1 MKGFESGYQ
10 EKVGILI
17 TNLGTPDNPD
27 AKSLRK
33 YLKQFLSDKRVVD
46 YNRLLWWLILNIIIL
61 NVRPR
66 KSAKLY
72 ESIWTDKGS
81 PLLVNMQSIVQKL
94 QSKNKDVHIKLGMRY
109 GNPSIEE
116 ALNYF
121 KNKNIFKIL
130 VLPLYPQAGSPTNS
144 STFDEISRVLNSWPW
159 LPNLRFINGYHDHE
173 DYILAVSNSIKK
185 STSNCDDIE
194 KIIFSF
200 HGMPVRYLNEG
211 DPYYCFCHKTA
222 RLVARRLKLS
232 EDKYI
237 LSFQSRFG
245 SEEWLQ
251 PYIDDEIVRLAKNG
265 VKNLHIIS
273 PGFSVDCLETLEE
286 IKIQYDELFKENG
299 GDSLTYIPC
308 LNDHDDHIELI
319 DKLIKVNM
327 SDWRNEK

>member
-1 MKGFESGYQ
+1 MKDFEPNYQ
-10 EKVGILI
+10 QKIGILI

-27 AKSLRK
+27 PKSLRK

-46 YNRLLWWLILNIIIL
+46 YNRLLWWLILNVIIL

-72 ESIWTDKGS
+72 ESIWTDEGTQ
-81 PLLVNMQSIVQKL
+81 LLVNMQSIVKKI
-94 QSKNKDVHIKLGMRY
+94 QSRNEGVQIQLGMRY
-109 GNPSIEE
+109 GNPSIEK

-121 KNKNIFKIL
+121 KNQNIYKIL

-144 STFDEISRVLNSWPW
+144 STFDEISRVLNCWPW

-173 DYILAVSNSIKK
+173 DYITAISNSIKK
-185 STSNCDDIE
+185 STSNCDEIE

-222 RLVARRLKLS
+222 RMVAERLKLKA
-232 EDKYI
+232 DKHI

-251 PYIDDEIVRLAKNG
+251 PYIDEEIVKLAKNG

-286 IKIQYDELFKENG
+286 IKIQYDELFRENG
-299 GDSLTYIPC
+299 GEKLHYIPC
-308 LNDHDDHIELI
+308 LNDHDDHITLI
-319 DKLIKVNM
+319 DKLIKDNM
-327 SDWRNEK
+327 GDWFNEK

>member
-72 ESIWTDKGS
+72 ESIWTDKSS
-81 PLLVNMQSIVQKL
+81 PLLVNMQSIVKKL

-265 VKNLHIIS
+265 VKNLRIIS

-319 DKLIKVNM
+319 DKLIKLNM

>member
-81 PLLVNMQSIVQKL
+81 PLLVNMQSIVKKL

-222 RLVARRLKLS
+222 RLVAGRLKLS

-308 LNDHDDHIELI
+308 LNDHDDHIGLI

>member
-1 MKGFESGYQ
+1 MKGFEPNYQ
-10 EKVGILI
+10 DKIGILI

-27 AKSLRK
+27 PKSLRK

-46 YNRLLWWLILNIIIL
+46 YNRLLWWLILNVIIL
-61 NVRPR
+61 NIRPR

-81 PLLVNMQSIVQKL
+81 PLLVNMQSILRKL
-94 QSKNKDVHIKLGMRY
+94 QSKNEGIHLQLGMRY
-109 GNPSIEE
+109 GNPSIEN

-121 KNKNIFKIL
+121 KDQNIYKIL

-159 LPNLRFINGYHDHE
+159 LPNLRFVNGYHDHE
-173 DYILAVSNSIKK
+173 DYILALSKSIKK
-185 STSNCDDIE
+185 STSDCNNIE

-222 RLVARRLKLS
+222 RLIAEELNLK
-232 EDKYI
+232 EDRYM

-251 PYIDDEIVRLAKNG
+251 PYIDEEIVKLAKNG
-265 VKNLHIIS
+265 VKKLHIIS

-286 IKIQYDELFKENG
+286 IKIQYDELFRENG
-299 GDSLTYIPC
+299 GEKLHYIPC
-308 LNDHDDHIELI
+308 LNDHDDHIKLI
-319 DKLIKVNM
+319 DKLIKSNM
-327 SDWRNEK
+327 GDWYNEK

>member
-1 MKGFESGYQ
+1 MKGFEPNYQ
-10 EKVGILI
+10 DKIGILI

-27 AKSLRK
+27 PKSLRK

-46 YNRLLWWLILNIIIL
+46 YNRLLWWLILNVIIL

-81 PLLVNMQSIVQKL
+81 PLLVNMQSILRKL
-94 QSKNKDVHIKLGMRY
+94 QSKNEGIHLQLGMRY
-109 GNPSIEE
+109 GNPSIEN

-121 KNKNIFKIL
+121 KDHNIYKIL

-159 LPNLRFINGYHDHE
+159 LPNLRFVNGYHDHE
-173 DYILAVSNSIKK
+173 DYILALSKSIKK
-185 STSNCDDIE
+185 STSDCNNIE

-222 RLVARRLKLS
+222 RLVAEELNLK
-232 EDKYI
+232 EDRYM

-251 PYIDDEIVRLAKNG
+251 PYIDEEIVKLAKNG
-265 VKNLHIIS
+265 VKKLHIIS

-286 IKIQYDELFKENG
+286 IKIQYDELFRENG
-299 GDSLTYIPC
+299 GEKLHYIPC
-308 LNDHDDHIELI
+308 LNDHDDHIKLI
-319 DKLIKVNM
+319 DKLIKSNM
-327 SDWRNEK
+327 GDWYNEK

>member
-1 MKGFESGYQ
+1 MKGFEPNYQ
-10 EKVGILI
+10 EKIGILI

-27 AKSLRK
+27 PKSLRK

-46 YNRLLWWLILNIIIL
+46 YNRLLWWLILNVIIL

-81 PLLVNMQSIVQKL
+81 PLLVNMQSIVKKL
-94 QSKNKDVHIKLGMRY
+94 QSRNEDVQIQLGMRY

-116 ALNYF
+116 ALNHF
-121 KNKNIFKIL
+121 KNQNIYKIL
-130 VLPLYPQAGSPTNS
+130 VLPLYPQAGSPTSS
-144 STFDEISRVLNSWPW
+144 STFDEISRVLHGWPW

-173 DYILAVSNSIKK
+173 DYITAISNSIKK
-185 STSNCDDIE
+185 STSNCDEIE

-200 HGMPVRYLNEG
+200 HGMPVRYLNQG

-222 RLVARRLKLS
+222 RLVAERLKLDA
-232 EDKYI
+232 DKYI

-251 PYIDDEIVRLAKNG
+251 PYIDDEIIKLAKNG
-265 VKNLHIIS
+265 VKKLHIIS

-308 LNDHDDHIELI
+308 LNDHDDHIGLI

>member
-81 PLLVNMQSIVQKL
+81 PLLVNMQSIVKKL

-121 KNKNIFKIL
+121 KNKNIF
-130 VLPLYPQAGSPTNS
+130 
-144 STFDEISRVLNSWPW
+144 
-159 LPNLRFINGYHDHE
+159 
-173 DYILAVSNSIKK
+173 
-185 STSNCDDIE
+185 
-194 KIIFSF
+194 
-200 HGMPVRYLNEG
+200 
-211 DPYYCFCHKTA
+211 
-222 RLVARRLKLS
+222 LK
-232 EDKYI
+232 Y
-237 LSFQSRFG
+237 
-245 SEEWLQ
+245 
-251 PYIDDEIVRLAKNG
+251 
-265 VKNLHIIS
+265 
-273 PGFSVDCLETLEE
+273 
-286 IKIQYDELFKENG
+286 
-299 GDSLTYIPC
+299 
-308 LNDHDDHIELI
+308 
-319 DKLIKVNM
+319 
-327 SDWRNEK
+327 

>member
-27 AKSLRK
+27 PKSLRK

-46 YNRLLWWLILNIIIL
+46 YNRLLWWLILNVIIL

-94 QSKNKDVHIKLGMRY
+94 QSKNEDVHIKLGMRY

-144 STFDEISRVLNSWPW
+144 STFDEISRVLNGWPW
-159 LPNLRFINGYHDHE
+159 LPNLRFVNGYHDHE

-185 STSNCDDIE
+185 STSNLDVI
-194 KIIFSF
+194 K
-200 HGMPVRYLNEG
+200 
-211 DPYYCFCHKTA
+211 
-222 RLVARRLKLS
+222 RR
-232 EDKYI
+232 
-237 LSFQSRFG
+237 
-245 SEEWLQ
+245 
-251 PYIDDEIVRLAKNG
+251 
-265 VKNLHIIS
+265 
-273 PGFSVDCLETLEE
+273 
-286 IKIQYDELFKENG
+286 
-299 GDSLTYIPC
+299 
-308 LNDHDDHIELI
+308 
-319 DKLIKVNM
+319 
-327 SDWRNEK
+327 

>member
-1 MKGFESGYQ
+1 MKGFEPDYQ

-27 AKSLRK
+27 PKSLKK

-46 YNRLLWWLILNIIIL
+46 YNRLLWWLILNLIIL
-61 NVRPR
+61 NVRPK

-72 ESIWTDKGS
+72 ESIWTSEGS
-81 PLLVNMQSIVQKL
+81 PLLVNMQSIVKKL
-94 QSKNKDVHIKLGMRY
+94 QLKNEGVHIKLGMRY
-109 GNPSIEE
+109 GNPSIEN

-121 KNKNIFKIL
+121 KDQNIYKIL

-144 STFDEISRVLNSWPW
+144 STFDEISRVLNGWSW
-159 LPNLRFINGYHDHE
+159 LPNLRFVNGYHDDE
-173 DYILAVSNSIKK
+173 DYLLAISKSIKK
-185 STSNCDDIE
+185 STSDCKNIE

-222 RLVARRLKLS
+222 RLVAEKLNL
-232 EDKYI
+232 EGDRYM

-245 SEEWLQ
+245 TEEWLQ
-251 PYIDDEIVRLAKNG
+251 PYIDEEIVKLAKNG

-286 IKIQYDELFKENG
+286 IKIQYDELFRENG
-299 GDSLTYIPC
+299 GEKLHYIPC
-308 LNDHDDHIELI
+308 LNDHDDHIKLI
-319 DKLIKVNM
+319 DKLIKSNM
-327 SDWRNEK
+327 GDWYNEK

>member
-1 MKGFESGYQ
+1 LKGFEPNYQ
-10 EKVGILI
+10 DKIGILI

-27 AKSLRK
+27 PKSLRK

-46 YNRLLWWLILNIIIL
+46 YNRLLWWLILNVIIL
-61 NVRPR
+61 NIRPR

-81 PLLVNMQSIVQKL
+81 PLLVNMQSILRKL
-94 QSKNKDVHIKLGMRY
+94 QSKNEGIHLQLGMRY
-109 GNPSIEE
+109 GNPSIEN

-121 KNKNIFKIL
+121 KDQNIYKIL

-159 LPNLRFINGYHDHE
+159 LPNLRFVNGYHDHE
-173 DYILAVSNSIKK
+173 DYILALSKSIKK
-185 STSNCDDIE
+185 STSDCNNIE

-222 RLVARRLKLS
+222 RLIAEELNLK
-232 EDKYI
+232 EDRYM

-251 PYIDDEIVRLAKNG
+251 PYIDEEIVKLAKNG

-286 IKIQYDELFKENG
+286 IKIQYDELFRENG
-299 GDSLTYIPC
+299 GEKLHYIPC
-308 LNDHDDHIELI
+308 LNDHDDHIKLI
-319 DKLIKVNM
+319 DKLIKSNM
-327 SDWRNEK
+327 GDWYNEK

>member
-1 MKGFESGYQ
+1 MKGFEPGYQ

-46 YNRLLWWLILNIIIL
+46 YNRLLWWLILNVIIL

-72 ESIWTDKGS
+72 ESIWTDEGS
-81 PLLVNMQSIVQKL
+81 PLLVNMQSIVKKL
-94 QSKNKDVHIKLGMRY
+94 QSRNEGVQIQLGMRY
-109 GNPSIEE
+109 GNPSIEK

-121 KNKNIFKIL
+121 KNQNIYKIL

-144 STFDEISRVLNSWPW
+144 STFDEVSRVLNDWPW

-173 DYILAVSNSIKK
+173 DYIMAISNSIKK
-185 STSNCDDIE
+185 STSNCDEIE

-222 RLVARRLKLS
+222 RLVAERLKLKA
-232 EDKYI
+232 DKYI

-251 PYIDDEIVRLAKNG
+251 PYIDEEIVKLAKNG
-265 VKNLHIIS
+265 VKKLHIIS

-308 LNDHDDHIELI
+308 LNDHDDHVELI

>member
-1 MKGFESGYQ
+1 MKGFEPGYQ

-81 PLLVNMQSIVQKL
+81 PLLVNMQSIVKKL

-222 RLVARRLKLS
+222 RLVAERLKLS

>member
-1 MKGFESGYQ
+1 MKGFEPNYQ

-27 AKSLRK
+27 VKSLRK

-46 YNRLLWWLILNIIIL
+46 YNRLIWWLILNIIIL

-81 PLLVNMQSIVQKL
+81 PLLVNMKNIVKKL
-94 QSKNKDVHIKLGMRY
+94 QLKNEGIHVQLGMRY
-109 GNPSIEE
+109 GNPSIED

-121 KNKNIFKIL
+121 KNQNIYKIL

-159 LPNLRFINGYHDHE
+159 LPNLRFVNGYHDHE
-173 DYILAVSNSIKK
+173 DYILAISNSIKK
-185 STSNCDDIE
+185 YTANCGDIE

-222 RLVARRLKLS
+222 RLVAERLKLS
-232 EDKYI
+232 QDKYI

-251 PYIDDEIVRLAKNG
+251 PYIDEEIVKLAKNG

-286 IKIQYDELFKENG
+286 IKIQYNELFKKNG
-299 GDSLTYIPC
+299 GDNLSYIPC
-308 LNDHDDHIELI
+308 LNDHDDHIKLI
-319 DKLIKVNM
+319 DKLIKKNM
-327 SDWRNEK
+327 SDWHDEK

>member
-1 MKGFESGYQ
+1 MKGFEPNYQ
-10 EKVGILI
+10 EKIGILI

-27 AKSLRK
+27 PKSLRK

-46 YNRLLWWLILNIIIL
+46 YNRLLWWLILNGIIL

-72 ESIWTDKGS
+72 EAIWTDEGS
-81 PLLVNMQSIVQKL
+81 PLLVNMRSILKKL
-94 QSKNKDVHIKLGMRY
+94 QSKNEGVHLQLGMRY
-109 GNPSIEE
+109 GNPSIEN

-121 KNKNIFKIL
+121 KDQNIYKIL

-144 STFDEISRVLNSWPW
+144 STFDEISRVLNGWPW
-159 LPNLRFINGYHDHE
+159 LPNLRFVNGYHDHE
-173 DYILAVSNSIKK
+173 DYILAISNSIKK
-185 STSNCDDIE
+185 STSDYKNIE

-222 RLVARRLKLS
+222 RLVAEKLNLE
-232 EDKYI
+232 EDRYM

-251 PYIDDEIVRLAKNG
+251 PYIDEEIVKLAKNG

-286 IKIQYDELFKENG
+286 IKIQYDELFRENG
-299 GDSLTYIPC
+299 GEKLHYIPC
-308 LNDHDDHIELI
+308 LNDHDDHITLI
-319 DKLIKVNM
+319 NKLIKDNM
-327 SDWRNEK
+327 GDWFNEK

>member
-10 EKVGILI
+10 KKVGILI

-46 YNRLLWWLILNIIIL
+46 YNRLLWWLILNVIIL
-61 NVRPR
+61 NVRTR

-72 ESIWTDKGS
+72 ESIWTDEGS
-81 PLLVNMQSIVQKL
+81 PLLVNMQSIVKKL
-94 QSKNKDVHIKLGMRY
+94 QARNEGVQIQLGMRY
-109 GNPSIEE
+109 GNPSIEK

-121 KNKNIFKIL
+121 KNQNIYKIL

-144 STFDEISRVLNSWPW
+144 STFDEVSRVLNDWPW

-173 DYILAVSNSIKK
+173 DYITAISNSIKK
-185 STSNCDDIE
+185 STSNCDEIE

-222 RLVARRLKLS
+222 RLIAERLKLS
-232 EDKYI
+232 ADKYI

-251 PYIDDEIVRLAKNG
+251 PYIDEEIVRLAKNG
-265 VKNLHIIS
+265 VKKLHIIS

>member
-1 MKGFESGYQ
+1 MKGFEPNYQ
-10 EKVGILI
+10 QKIGILI

-27 AKSLRK
+27 PKSLRK

-46 YNRLLWWLILNIIIL
+46 YNRLLWWLILNVIIL

-81 PLLVNMQSIVQKL
+81 PLLVNMQSIVKKI
-94 QSKNKDVHIKLGMRY
+94 QSRNEGVQIQLGMRY

-116 ALNYF
+116 ALNHF
-121 KNKNIFKIL
+121 KNQNIYKIL

-173 DYILAVSNSIKK
+173 DYITAISNSIKK
-185 STSNCDDIE
+185 STSNCDEIE

-222 RLVARRLKLS
+222 RLIAERLKLS
-232 EDKYI
+232 ADKYI

-245 SEEWLQ
+245 TEEWLQ

-265 VKNLHIIS
+265 VKQLHIIS

-308 LNDHDDHIELI
+308 LNDHDDHVELI

>member
-1 MKGFESGYQ
+1 LKGFESGYQ

-81 PLLVNMQSIVQKL
+81 PLLVNMQSIVKKL

-222 RLVARRLKLS
+222 RLVAERLKLS

>member
-1 MKGFESGYQ
+1 MKGFEPGYQ

-81 PLLVNMQSIVQKL
+81 PLLVNMQSIVKKL

-144 STFDEISRVLNSWPW
+144 STFDEISRVLNAWPW

-222 RLVARRLKLS
+222 RLVAERLKLS

>member
-1 MKGFESGYQ
+1 MKGFEPNYQ
-10 EKVGILI
+10 QKIGILI

-27 AKSLRK
+27 PKRLRK

-46 YNRLLWWLILNIIIL
+46 YNRLLWWLILNVIIL

-81 PLLVNMQSIVQKL
+81 PLLVNMQSIVKKL
-94 QSKNKDVHIKLGMRY
+94 QSRNEGVQIQLGMRY

-116 ALNYF
+116 ALNHF
-121 KNKNIFKIL
+121 KNQNIYKIL

-144 STFDEISRVLNSWPW
+144 STFDEISRVLNGWPW

-173 DYILAVSNSIKK
+173 GYITAISDSIKK
-185 STSNCDDIE
+185 STSNCDEIE

-222 RLVARRLKLS
+222 RLVAERLKLS
-232 EDKYI
+232 PDKYI

-265 VKNLHIIS
+265 VKKLHIIS

>member
-1 MKGFESGYQ
+1 MKGFEPNYQ
-10 EKVGILI
+10 QKIGILI

-27 AKSLRK
+27 PKSLRK

-46 YNRLLWWLILNIIIL
+46 YNRLLWWLILNVIIL

-81 PLLVNMQSIVQKL
+81 PLLVNMQSIVKKI
-94 QSKNKDVHIKLGMRY
+94 QSRNEGVQIQLGMRY

-116 ALNYF
+116 ALNHF
-121 KNKNIFKIL
+121 KNQNIYKIL

-173 DYILAVSNSIKK
+173 DYITAISNSIKK
-185 STSNCDDIE
+185 STSNCDEIE

-222 RLVARRLKLS
+222 RLIAERLKLS
-232 EDKYI
+232 ADKYI

-245 SEEWLQ
+245 TEEWLQ

-265 VKNLHIIS
+265 VKQLHIIS

-319 DKLIKVNM
+319 DKLIKLNM
-327 SDWRNEK
+327 SDWHNEK

>member
-1 MKGFESGYQ
+1 LKGFEPNYQ
-10 EKVGILI
+10 QKIGILI

-27 AKSLRK
+27 PKSLRK

-46 YNRLLWWLILNIIIL
+46 YNRLLWWLILNVIIL

-81 PLLVNMQSIVQKL
+81 PLLVNMQSIVKKL
-94 QSKNKDVHIKLGMRY
+94 QSRNEGVQIQLGMRY
-109 GNPSIEE
+109 GNPSMEE
-116 ALNYF
+116 ALNHF
-121 KNKNIFKIL
+121 KNQNIYKIL

-144 STFDEISRVLNSWPW
+144 STFDEISRVLNGWPW

-173 DYILAVSNSIKK
+173 DYITAISNSIKK
-185 STSNCDDIE
+185 STSNCDEIE

-222 RLVARRLKLS
+222 RLVAERLKLS
-232 EDKYI
+232 ADKHI

-265 VKNLHIIS
+265 VKKLHIIS

-308 LNDHDDHIELI
+308 LNDNDDHIEMI

>member
-81 PLLVNMQSIVQKL
+81 PLLVNMQSIVKKL

-222 RLVARRLKLS
+222 RLVAERLKLS

>member
-1 MKGFESGYQ
+1 MKGFEPNYQ

-27 AKSLRK
+27 VKSLRK

-46 YNRLLWWLILNIIIL
+46 YNRLIWWLILNIIIL

-81 PLLVNMQSIVQKL
+81 PLLVNMKNIVKKL
-94 QSKNKDVHIKLGMRY
+94 QLKNEGIHMQLGMRY
-109 GNPSIEE
+109 GNPSIED

-121 KNKNIFKIL
+121 KNQNIYKIL

-159 LPNLRFINGYHDHE
+159 LPNLRFVNGYHDHE
-173 DYILAVSNSIKK
+173 DYILAISNSIKK
-185 STSNCDDIE
+185 YTANCGDIE

-222 RLVARRLKLS
+222 RLVAERLKLS
-232 EDKYI
+232 QDKYI

-251 PYIDDEIVRLAKNG
+251 PYIDEEIVKLAKNG

-286 IKIQYDELFKENG
+286 IKIQYNELFKKNG
-299 GDSLTYIPC
+299 GDNLSYIPC
-308 LNDHDDHIELI
+308 LNDHDDHIKLI
-319 DKLIKVNM
+319 DKLIKKNM
-327 SDWRNEK
+327 SDWHDEK

>member
-1 MKGFESGYQ
+1 LKGFESGYQ

-81 PLLVNMQSIVQKL
+81 PLLVNMQSIVKKL

-222 RLVARRLKLS
+222 RLVAGKLKLS